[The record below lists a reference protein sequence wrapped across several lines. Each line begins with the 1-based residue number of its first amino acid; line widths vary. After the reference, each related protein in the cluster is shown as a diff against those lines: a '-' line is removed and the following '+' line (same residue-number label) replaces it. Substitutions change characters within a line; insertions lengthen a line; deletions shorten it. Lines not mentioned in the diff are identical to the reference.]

1 MKYKVGDRV
10 KIKSLDWYT
19 ENKDEDGDVYFK
31 HCFNFIEEMKK
42 YCGNTMTI
50 EKIFGEYDICPDIYK
65 MKDDDNTYSWT
76 EEMIECIVEES
87 KTRNFLQEYLKE
99 RNIPETSLEANSIQE
114 GYTLAIERVCQ
125 FLDSELYTS
134 FDYFGNVE
142 ISSKKAISKQDFL
155 EKLRNTL
162 MESSDINERDL
173 HTCCDTNVRH
183 FHICYQDAVGNI
195 NYTEVKLNPDEKA
208 NQETF
213 SKKIFGDDKYALIGW
228 SLVEE

>member
-31 HCFNFIEEMKK
+31 SGFDFIEEMKK

-50 EKIFGEYDICPDIYK
+50 EKIFGGYDICPDIYK
-65 MKDDDNTYSWT
+65 MKDDDNTYCWT
-76 EEMIECIVEES
+76 EEMIECLVNPT
-87 KTRNFLQEYLKE
+87 KN
-99 RNIPETSLEANSIQE
+99 
-114 GYTLAIERVCQ
+114 
-125 FLDSELYTS
+125 
-134 FDYFGNVE
+134 
-142 ISSKKAISKQDFL
+142 
-155 EKLRNTL
+155 
-162 MESSDINERDL
+162 MEPDE
-173 HTCCDTNVRH
+173 RH

-213 SKKIFGDDKYALIGW
+213 SKKIFGDDKYTLIAW